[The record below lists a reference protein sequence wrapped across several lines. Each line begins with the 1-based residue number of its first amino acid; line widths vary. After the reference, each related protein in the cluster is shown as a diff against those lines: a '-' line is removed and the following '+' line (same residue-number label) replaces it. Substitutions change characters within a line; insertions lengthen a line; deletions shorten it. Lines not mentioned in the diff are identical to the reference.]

1 MMVRNFSSLQ
11 TYQLKDMI
19 ERAPVYQ
26 KTIYQKQIISKMSL
40 KVGVP
45 KERPTTGITT
55 LSSQQT
61 GHGFTHQRS
70 IRDQR
75 PASSKIHITATQ
87 VPINNN
93 TTSIIASS
101 KTMVFILN

>member
-1 MMVRNFSSLQ
+1 MVRNFTSLQ

-26 KTIYQKQIISKMSL
+26 KSIYQKQIISKMSF
-40 KVGVP
+40 KVGIP
-45 KERPTTGITT
+45 KERPTTGFTT

-61 GHGFTHQRS
+61 AHGSTPQGS

-87 VPINNN
+87 LPIN
-93 TTSIIASS
+93 TAIIASS
-101 KTMVFILN
+101 KTLVYNLN

>member
-1 MMVRNFSSLQ
+1 MMVRNFTSLQ

-26 KTIYQKQIISKMSL
+26 KSIYQKQIISKMSF
-40 KVGVP
+40 KVGAP

-61 GHGFTHQRS
+61 GHGFTPQHS
-70 IRDQR
+70 IRDKR
-75 PASSKIHITATQ
+75 PASSKIHLTATQ
-87 VPINNN
+87 VPIN
-93 TTSIIASS
+93 TTIISSS
-101 KTMVFILN
+101 KTLVFILN